1 MRRGETWERKSR
13 SGQQIRKSVDSRTY
27 QYAMAEKKSSD
38 VDPKKWIESRVRTCF
53 KHIKNEKLKK
63 AFASEP
69 NKQSMEEFCS
79 NKMVP
84 TLFFVGDALLA
95 TNELPSSLPKR
106 QKVVYFL
113 KLQITGEVTGEN
125 ILEEVASGEFNDNM
139 VNNLETVL
147 ERVFVP
153 LVGNHAN
160 QSNWGEVASKEV
172 TDKLHS
178 FLANVSITLGQMR
191 GKACLP
197 LPPVEPASGNSN
209 YKDRVHLLESAV
221 ITWTKQI
228 KQILKQDPES
238 LLKKKDHPSPEAE
251 LNFWKFQS
259 INLNSIFEQLQSD
272 AVRKVLRFLDL
283 SKSTYCTPF
292 AKLCKEVFS
301 ARLEANDNRKYLETL
316 RDLFGQLDEGT
327 AFTELTNLFKPIMH
341 IVLLIWKS
349 SKYYNTP
356 SRLVVLVRE
365 ICNGIIK
372 QARKFIS
379 GEQIFAL
386 IEDEEAGQA
395 VEKLKVTLQICGTF
409 KSTYFD
415 YKATANADCPEN
427 PWRIQNNAL
436 FMRLDG
442 FLERCHDILDLTQTI
457 VQFSKLG
464 RIEIGGTKG
473 KTLTNSVAQI
483 YSDFLSAVATFEAVD
498 YDIMDVGAKR
508 FDDDFYEFRCRIKE
522 LERRLGSLL
531 TQAFDDAATIY
542 GRFKLLDSFEG
553 LLDRPIIQD
562 ELEKKHVLLVQQYG
576 TDLKIAQELFI
587 GQRDSPPIPNNL
599 PPMAGAITWCKGLSE
614 RIKKPMAKLRR
625 LNKTIMEREEAKEV
639 AKVYQTIAE
648 NLEEYVIAKIEEWS
662 GDVESSSQSKLKL
675 PLLRRENS
683 DATGGRLVVNFDPD
697 LVRLLREVKYFLL
710 LNLPVPEGASL
721 IYKKAEVFRTQTGNL
736 DLIVNV
742 YNNMLNSL
750 LPVEKPLVQQY
761 ITKINKTVQRGLKQ
775 MNWKSHGIDLFITE
789 AMADVRAAD
798 TILSTLKANLSNI
811 DSILQE
817 WKVPLLERRT
827 AKPLIPGDFAKLN
840 KTRQTGIYS
849 KIKEGGKAITKLL
862 KDSNK
867 ILKVSQGLP
876 DWKAYVDFVNNIIVD
891 GLATV
896 VVMSMDFVV
905 QNTDAK
911 IISSKGRVP
920 MLEIEM
926 DLKASKVVFSPDL
939 GHTEKNSGLRDIVNS
954 WIEEFYKIA
963 MLFKRLDTNSGTYVK
978 ELQNNMSIQG
988 AIADINDILDTNDQS
1003 CKEFKQTYE
1012 NYSYLFTTD
1021 LQSTFKAFLEEVG
1034 TEVQPGHIEYDIERF
1049 DEEITRYRQ
1058 VQQDIGELKSQV
1070 DIGWV
1075 RVNPQ
1080 PIKQALGTWASK
1092 WSFMFTQFLVDDV
1105 LGKLQ
1110 KLFNFIE
1117 SATIGLEQPVV
1128 ATNKESLMDI
1138 MGHIRD
1144 VKKAMDTTKA
1154 MLIPIK
1160 MCTTLLRK
1168 HGITLDK
1175 LKVGK
1180 SVERDDGKTVLTDAV
1195 EIYDYLEQAPSD
1207 WDTLVNKAFA
1217 KKEVITPLQN
1227 AEVDNIKDE
1236 MEKFFLKIRAFRTE
1250 FRKNAPFAFTGRPLA
1265 AYESIDSYHNTLSSL
1280 ITEANRLQE
1289 LEELFEL
1296 QIIHYPEVADTQRD
1310 LDVLKRVWDMKAFVE
1325 HTYSRWKTI
1334 GWHSIDTDSLLS
1346 ENKDMLRSIKD
1357 FGTTYP
1363 IAKQWGAYRDV
1374 EALGKDMNV
1383 VLPIVAELHS
1393 PAMRARHWAAVA
1405 KITKVESIAPDSLS
1419 FSMEDLI
1426 QLNLQNYEDD
1436 VLEVVE
1442 TASKELKIDR
1452 KLKIIEQTWA
1462 GLALDFV
1469 QFKDSE
1475 VSVIKISEEIIEE
1488 LEAHQMELQTMIGMG
1503 KFVAFFRNRVSG
1515 WQTVLGN
1522 VEMCL
1527 KQWSSVTKQWAGLEA
1542 IFLGSADI
1550 RRQLPEDTKRFEAI
1564 DQQFKDLQKEAVL
1577 ETNVVRACNEDGRV
1591 ELLTEMMQSLEMC
1604 QKSLNEYLDM
1614 KKKVYPRFYFVSTT
1628 ALLDILSNG
1637 NNPPRIMSHFGDCYG
1652 ALKTLL
1658 WDETAEDETYVA
1670 TGCSAQDGEI
1680 LEFSNKFKITG
1691 AVENWLNAFTD
1702 HLKSELALTLDQAV
1716 SAAVHWDDPAEKS
1729 RHEWVFDYPA
1739 QHAVVGTQLYWTE
1752 EAEAAL
1758 DEYENGTEDA
1768 VKKYLH
1774 LCTKR
1779 LQSLIKLVQGKLN
1792 KNDRRKIITV
1802 ITMDVH
1808 GRDVVGALVK
1818 DKTEGPLAFA
1828 WQQQMR
1834 LYWEQASRDVAARIC
1849 DFRTKYSYEALGNVG
1864 RLVITPL
1871 TDRCYI
1877 TLTTAMRLM
1886 LGGAPAGPA
1895 GTGKTETV
1903 KDLSRCLALPVY
1915 VFNCSDQ
1922 MNFQSLGDIF
1932 KGLSQT
1938 GGWGCFDEFNR
1949 ISIEVLSVVA
1959 TQVGTILDAI
1969 HHLAIPANRTEKYKE
1984 LPAGCP
1990 PCVIGQYEF
1999 MEDVISLVPT
2009 VGMFITMN
2017 PGYAGRTELPEN
2029 IKCLFRSCAMIRPD
2043 LALICENMLMS
2054 EGFVEARPLSIKF
2067 VTLYGLSIEL
2077 LSKQPHYDWGLR
2089 AVKSVLV
2096 VAGMLK
2102 RLSPGDAE
2110 EQVLMRA
2117 LRDFNT
2123 PKIPSWD
2130 TPIFMRLIQDLFPAY
2145 ANKTPKT
2152 VDETLKAET
2161 IQICPSKGLQPDE
2174 SFVAK
2179 VIQFQE
2185 LMDVRHSVMLLG
2197 PGGCGKTSIWR
2208 TLRDVKNIGHEKK
2221 KVCITE
2227 VVNPKAIT
2235 VNEMYGY
2242 MTLSKDWKDGI
2253 LSIIMR
2259 GMAKCD
2265 RDLGYT
2271 ESQTHKWIVLDGD
2284 VDTLWIESMNTVM
2297 DANKVLTLVSNE
2309 RIPLTPEM
2317 RMVCEMD
2324 SLKNASPATVSR
2336 NGILFINEADIGW
2349 RPIVDTWLSR
2359 QENKNVQNFVPV
2371 LFDKYIEEIE
2381 DSLRG
2386 EIFSVVPVRILTKV
2400 VALLSILSSKLE
2412 DAKESNITQESLEQ
2426 LFSFGLIWS
2435 FGGSLIDDKSNSNRK
2450 KFGELWKS
2458 LFKQSNLPK
2467 EARCY
2472 DYTYDIDSNSWTPWS
2487 EYVEEYSSQPIGIN
2501 PGEIDFASIF
2511 VETVDTVR
2519 IKNIMGQITRQNTPI
2534 MLVGMAGTGKTAM
2547 VEQFFATN
2555 DDNNVLN
2562 TTISMNYYT
2571 EHYSLQAQIEKVIDK
2586 RSGRVFGPASGKVMT
2601 YFLDDLNLPYIEDYG
2616 TQNAHSFLRMCMD
2629 LKTFYDRIDLSF
2641 RKEIVDCKYVAA
2653 MNPTAGSFTV
2663 ADRVQRHFPVLACD
2677 IPSEQDAKAIYFQI
2691 LDGHLTSGFSNDIAC
2706 HAQAMVDA
2714 TVHIHKIVLDKFLPS
2729 AIKFV
2734 YNWNLREMSNIVRGL
2749 CSTVPN
2755 AFGRSSDAFIRL
2767 WLHEANRVFADRMVN
2782 EKEEERF
2789 NIIAIDTVKKYY
2801 SDACDVEKVLD
2812 PEGLIFTNFC
2822 GSKGKGFY
2830 CQVPSEEVLNEE
2842 LVSKL
2847 AEYNESNSIMDLVLF
2862 KQAMEHVCRISR
2874 IISSPGG
2881 NAMLIGVGGSGKQS
2895 LSKLAGFISGCQ
2907 IEQLNISSKF
2917 SEDDLKEEL
2926 RRIYLQAGVK
2936 GVYTLLIMTDA
2947 QIVDDKFLVS
2957 INNIL
2962 ASGDVPGLFEKE
2974 DQEGISSGLR
2984 APAKA
2989 AGVIDTPDS
2998 MYAFFIRRV
3007 RQYLHLSLCFSPV
3020 GDWFRIRARRF
3031 PGLINCTM
3039 IDQFHP
3045 WPREALVSVATRFI
3059 NDIDTIDPEILEN
3072 IAHNMAEAHLCVV
3085 TISDKYKEQERR
3097 FNYVTPKSFL
3107 ELISFYKSLYSQK
3120 TAGLQKL
3127 IDRLDIGLSTL
3138 KKTAE
3143 DVSELQ
3149 VDLDHTMVKVDEKR
3163 KGTEILLENMGK
3175 QRAEAEVFQE
3185 SASEEAKK
3193 AGKAS
3198 SEAQAIEEKAEGE
3211 LAEAKPA
3218 MDAANDAVNCLDK
3231 ASLGELKGFANPPN
3245 GVDVVM
3251 KAVLMML
3258 EGEFKNHS
3266 WDRAKKMMK
3275 DLGGFLERLKSFDA
3289 EGMDDHLVNKLRPIT
3304 ENPVMAFDVMK
3315 KKSTAAANL
3324 SNWAC
3329 NVYRY
3334 NRIYVKVKPLMDSL
3348 EEARKKKAAAESSL
3362 AGAQKIVA
3370 EINKKLGGLREE
3382 LMAAT
3387 QEKAKVEA
3395 EAAACQG
3402 RLDLA
3407 TRLVGGL
3414 ASEGTRWQTEITS
3427 LRESGVTMCGD
3438 SLLAAAFVSYIGAF
3452 GSDYRGELWE
3462 NMWLPD
3468 MQSREIPTTE
3478 GVDPMEFITDSGS
3491 NAKMMSE
3498 GLPADRMSIENGAII
3513 TQCKRWPLI
3522 IDPQEQGIT
3531 WLRQRETMRAE
3542 VEAAAAAAKGE
3553 EELDDDLAM
3562 FGEIVEEQGEPSPAF
3577 LVLQLSNSNW
3587 VKKLQQAITNGNTV
3601 IMENC
3606 PEDIDATLD
3615 PVLTRAIYKKGR
3627 SSFIRFGG
3635 EEIEYDKNF
3644 RFYLQTKLQN
3654 PHYKP
3659 EIFASCTLINFIAT
3673 EKGLED
3679 QLLAKVVNVEKPE
3692 LEAQKQELQSQ
3703 FNQYQIDLLELE
3715 NQLLERL
3722 SNAPDDILSDIPLIE
3737 GLEAT
3742 KKASEEIN
3750 AAVKL
3755 GKETE
3760 IAINLAREVYRPV
3773 ASEASMMYFICTQLC
3788 SIDHMYQYSLLSFT
3802 TFFFKSIDRAEKSDD
3817 PKVRIKALRDSMRF
3831 IIFTWVSR
3839 GLAEKHKIVFM
3850 GQIALKLMQRGDTE
3864 EEYIPEHLQFFI
3876 RAPKVLG
3883 DECPLDWMSQ
3893 QSWMSVQALAEL
3905 EEFARMPADLVDAA
3919 PRFME
3924 WYNHEKPE
3932 GEKLPLDWSQLDKTP
3947 FQKILVIRCL
3957 RPDRLTVAF
3966 SQWLRVTLP
3975 DGDKY
3980 VDADS
3985 SLNSRRILEIALEDS
4000 SPAIPIYFILSP
4012 GADVVADVDALAAK
4026 NGLEKG
4032 VSYFNVG
4039 MGQGQDVIAMDC
4051 LYGGHKQGHWV
4062 ILNNIH
4068 LMPRWCIELEKQM
4081 DIFNEEGSNER
4092 FRIFLTSDPSKN
4104 IPIGILSRCI
4114 KLTNEPPQGLKANI
4128 RNALCSFEQVWF
4140 DELESKQKSI
4150 LFGLCHF
4157 HAIMME
4163 RKKFGTKGYNM
4174 MYPFSLGDLRDSSIV
4189 LSNYMETSA
4198 GGGKIPWEDLRYIFG
4213 EIMYGGHIVN
4223 DFDRLLAR
4231 TYLDFYLRDELFEE
4245 MELFPFCEHE
4255 KNASF
4260 KTLPATTFELYN
4272 KHIDEGL
4279 ATDTPLA
4286 FGLHPNAEIDFRTIM
4301 SNEMLDSLI
4310 ELQPRE
4316 SGGGEGSLSPERVA
4330 ENTLNEILDKF
4341 GDVTY
4346 DIVDLNS
4353 ALEGDAKGPFQNV
4366 FIQECEGMELLLK
4379 EIKRSL
4385 HELNMGFAGELTM
4398 TDKMDQ
4404 LLVSLFLN
4412 RTPSSWSLISWAS
4425 QRNLGAWLRDMS
4437 MRIEQFNTWTGNP
4450 LEIPK
4455 VVWISGLSNPTSFL
4469 TAIKQVTAQKASL
4482 ELDKLVIQTDITK
4495 NLNVGDVEGAAR
4507 DGAFCHGF
4515 YMEGARWDVGGG
4527 TVEKAQP
4534 KEMYVAMPIIN
4545 CKAVEVDKV
4554 ETSGIFSCP
4563 VYKTQFRG
4571 PTYVF
4576 SAQVKTKSPPARW
4589 ILAGVALVLDV
4600 GI

>member
-1 MRRGETWERKSR
+1 MTTEG
-13 SGQQIRKSVDSRTY
+13 
-27 QYAMAEKKSSD
+27 KKASD
-38 VDPKKWIESRVRTCF
+38 IDPSKWIEERVRTCF
-53 KHIKNEKLKK
+53 KHLKSDKLKK
-63 AFASEP
+63 AFSADVT
-69 NKQSMEEFCS
+69 KQAIQDFCES
-79 NKMVP
+79 KSVP
-84 TLFFVGDALLA
+84 TLFFVGDALQA
-95 TNELPSSLPKR
+95 MTELPVDLPSR
-106 QKVVYFL
+106 QKIVYFL
-113 KLQITGEVTGEN
+113 KLNTTEEISGEN
-125 ILEEVASGEFNDNM
+125 IRDEVFNGEISDNM
-139 VNNLETVL
+139 VFSLESVL
-147 ERVFVP
+147 QRVFVP
-153 LVGNHAN
+153 LVANSAN
-160 QSNWGEVASKEV
+160 QSSWGEVASKEV
-172 TDKLHS
+172 TDKLHA
-178 FLANVSITLGQMR
+178 FLANVSITLGQMK

-197 LPPVEPASGNSN
+197 LPPVEPSGSTSN

-228 KQILKQDPES
+228 KSILKQDPES
-238 LLKKKDHPSPEAE
+238 ILKKGGNPSPDAE
-251 LNFWKFQS
+251 IDFWKFKS
-259 INLNSIFEQLQSD
+259 VNLNSIFEQLQSD
-272 AVRKVLRFLDL
+272 DVRKVLRFLDL

-301 ARLEANDNRKYLETL
+301 ARLEANDNIKYLETL
-316 RDLFGQLDEGT
+316 RGLFSDLSS
-327 AFTELTNLFKPIMH
+327 TEFPVLADLFKPIMH
-341 IVLLIWKS
+341 IILLIWKS

-356 SRLVVLVRE
+356 TRLVVLIRE
-365 ICNGIIK
+365 ICNALIT
-372 QARKFIS
+372 QACKFTS

-386 IEDEEAGQA
+386 IEEEEAGQA
-395 VEKLKVTLQICGTF
+395 VEQLKLTLQVCGTF

-427 PWRIQNNAL
+427 TWRIQNNAL
-436 FMRLDG
+436 FMRLDS

-464 RIEIGGTKG
+464 KIEIGGTKG

-483 YSDFLSAVATFEAVD
+483 YSDFLGAVSTFEAVN

-562 ELEKKHVLLVQQYG
+562 ELEKKHVVLVNQYG
-576 TDLKIAQELFI
+576 ADLKLAQELFI
-587 GQRDSPPIPNNL
+587 SNRDFPPIPSNL
-599 PPMAGAITWCKGLSE
+599 PPMAGAITWCRGLAE
-614 RIKKPMAKLRR
+614 RIKRPMMKLRR

-648 NLEEYVIAKIEEWS
+648 NLEEYMIGKIEDWS
-662 GDVESSSQSKLKL
+662 TDVESSSQAKLKL
-675 PLLRRENS
+675 PLLRRQEDS
-683 DATGGRLVVNFDPD
+683 QGTLIVNFDSD

-710 LNLPVPEGASL
+710 LDLPVPEGASV

-798 TILSTLKANLSNI
+798 TILSNLKNNLASI
-811 DSILQE
+811 DSILAE
-817 WKVPLLERRT
+817 WKHSLLERRP
-827 AKPLIPGDFAKLN
+827 AKPLIPEDFAKMN
-840 KTRQTGIYS
+840 KTRQVGLCQ
-849 KIKEGGKAITKLL
+849 KIKDGGKAITKLL
-862 KDSNK
+862 TDSNK

-876 DWKAYVDFVNNIIVD
+876 DWKAYVDFVNNIVVD
-891 GLATV
+891 GLASV
-896 VVMSMDFVV
+896 VLYSLDFVI
-905 QNTDAK
+905 QNTDSSLIK
-911 IISSKGRVP
+911 SKGRVP
-920 MLEIEM
+920 ILEIQL

-939 GHTEKNSGLRDIVNS
+939 GNSEKKNGLRDIVNS
-954 WIEEFYKIA
+954 WIEDFYLIA
-963 MLFKRLDTNSGTYVK
+963 TLFKRLDTSNGTYIK
-978 ELQNNMSIQG
+978 ELQNNMHIQSC
-988 AIADINDILDTNDQS
+988 IANINDLLNANDEA
-1003 CKEFKQTYE
+1003 CIAFKETYE
-1012 NYSYLFTTD
+1012 NYSYLFITD
-1021 LQSTFKAFLEEVG
+1021 LQSTFKAFLAEVG
-1034 TEVQPGHIEYDIERF
+1034 TELQAGHTEYDLQRF
-1049 DEEITRYRQ
+1049 DEEITKYRKT
-1058 VQQDIGELKSQV
+1058 QQDVSELKSQV

-1075 RVNPQ
+1075 RINPQ

-1105 LGKLQ
+1105 QHKLQ
-1110 KLFNFIE
+1110 NLYDFMG
-1117 SATIGLEQPVV
+1117 SAGIGLDQPVI
-1128 ATNKESLMDI
+1128 ATDKESLMAI

-1144 VKKAMDTTKA
+1144 VKKRMDTTKE
-1154 MLIPIK
+1154 MLHPIRA
-1160 MCTTLLRK
+1160 CTSLLRK
-1168 HGITLDK
+1168 HGILLDK

-1180 SVERDDGKTVLTDAV
+1180 YTEREDGKVEIKDAV
-1195 EIYDYLEQAPSD
+1195 EIYDYLEQAPGD

-1236 MEKFFLKIRAFRTE
+1236 MEKFFLKIRAFRGE
-1250 FRKNAPFAFTGRPLA
+1250 FRKNAPFSYSGSALD
-1265 AYESIDSYHNTLSSL
+1265 AYGMMDKYFATLSDFSS
-1280 ITEANRLQE
+1280 EVDRLQE

-1296 QIIHYPEVADTQRD
+1296 QVVHYPEVGDTRRD
-1310 LDVLKRVWDMKAFVE
+1310 LDILKRVWDMKAFVE
-1325 HTYSRWKTI
+1325 HTYSKWKTI
-1334 GWHSIDTDSLLS
+1334 GWDNIDTEKLLS
-1346 ENKDMLRSIKD
+1346 ENKDILKNVKE
-1357 FGTTYP
+1357 FGSKYP
-1363 IAKQWGAYRDV
+1363 VAKQWGAYRDV
-1374 EALGKDMNV
+1374 ESMGIDMNV
-1383 VLPIVAELHS
+1383 VLPTIAELHS
-1393 PAMRARHWAAVA
+1393 PAMRARHWQGVA
-1405 KITKVESIAPDSLS
+1405 KICKVDAIPVESNT
-1419 FSMEDLI
+1419 FSMEDLFA
-1426 QLNLQNYEDD
+1426 LKLHLFEED

-1462 GLALDFV
+1462 SLALEFV
-1469 QFKDSE
+1469 PFKESE
-1475 VSVIKISEEIIEE
+1475 VEIIKVSEEIIEE

-1503 KFVAFFRNRVSG
+1503 KFVAFFRQRVLG
-1515 WQTVLGN
+1515 WQNVLGN

-1550 RRQLPEDTKRFEAI
+1550 RRQLPDDTRRFEGI
-1564 DQQFKDLQKEAVL
+1564 DQNFKDLQKAAIT

-1591 ELLTEMMQSLEMC
+1591 ELLTDMMKSLEMC

-1614 KKKVYPRFYFVSTT
+1614 KKKIYPRFYFVSTT

-1652 ALKTLL
+1652 ALKTMV
-1658 WDETAEDETYVA
+1658 WDEASPEGSFIA
-1670 TGCSAQDGEI
+1670 TGVLAQDGEA
-1680 LEFSNKFKITG
+1680 LEFKDKFTISG
-1691 AVENWLNAFTD
+1691 SVENWLNAFTD
-1702 HLKSELALTLDQAV
+1702 HLKRELSLTMDDAV
-1716 SAAVHWDDPAEKS
+1716 AGGVHWEDPAEKS
-1729 RHEWVFDYPA
+1729 RHEWVFDFPA

-1752 EAEAAL
+1752 ESEASL
-1758 DEYENGTEDA
+1758 DEFENGTEDA
-1768 VKKYLH
+1768 VKKHLH
-1774 LCTKR
+1774 QCTKR
-1779 LQSLIKLVQGKLN
+1779 LEDLIKLVQGKLV
-1792 KNDRRKIITV
+1792 KNDRNKIITV

-1808 GRDVVGALVK
+1808 GRDVVHGLVHE
-1818 DKTEGPLAFA
+1818 KTEGPGSFA

-1834 LYWEQASRDVAARIC
+1834 LYWEQSSRDVNCRIC

-1969 HHLAIPANRTEKYKE
+1969 HFLAIPANRQDKYRDV
-1984 LPAGCP
+1984 PAGCP

-2102 RLSPGDAE
+2102 RLTPEQPE

-2123 PKIPSWD
+2123 PKIPTWD
-2130 TPIFMRLIQDLFPAY
+2130 TPIFMRLIQDLFPTY
-2145 ANKTPKT
+2145 ANSTPKT
-2152 VDETLKAET
+2152 VDEELKT
-2161 IQICPSKGLQPDE
+2161 NTKMICPSKNLQPDE
-2174 SFVAK
+2174 AFIAK

-2197 PGGCGKTSIWR
+2197 PGGSGKTTIWR

-2221 KVCITE
+2221 RICITE

-2259 GMAKCD
+2259 GMAKND

-2271 ESQTHKWIVLDGD
+2271 EAQTNKWIVLDGD

-2309 RIPLTPEM
+2309 RIPLTPQM

-2336 NGILFINEADIGW
+2336 NGILFINETDIGW
-2349 RPIVDTWLSR
+2349 RPLVDSWLDK
-2359 QENKNVQNFVPV
+2359 QENKHVKNYIPVMFEKFV
-2371 LFDKYIEEIE
+2371 EEIE
-2381 DSLRG
+2381 ESTRG
-2386 EIFSVVPVRILTKV
+2386 DCIPIVPVRVLTKI
-2400 VALLSILSSKLE
+2400 VACLSILDSAL
-2412 DAKESNITQESLEQ
+2412 AKVAPNNITQETLEQ
-2426 LFSFGLIWS
+2426 LFGYALIWS
-2435 FGGSLIDDKSNSNRK
+2435 FGSPFIDDKTASSRS
-2450 KFGELWKS
+2450 KFDDAFRSS
-2458 LFKQSNLPK
+2458 LKHVLIPK
-2467 EARCY
+2467 EGKCF
-2472 DYTYDIDSNSWTPWS
+2472 DYTYDANNNVWLPWHDF
-2487 EYVEEYSSQPIGIN
+2487 VEEYSSQPIGSA
-2501 PGEIDFASIF
+2501 PGEVAFSSIF
-2511 VETVDTVR
+2511 VETAETVR
-2519 IKNIMGQITRQNTPI
+2519 LATIMQALTSNSTPV

-2547 VEQFFATN
+2547 VEQLFRSNENN
-2555 DDNNVLN
+2555 DSLS
-2562 TTISMNYYT
+2562 TTIAMNYYT

-2586 RSGRVFGPASGKVMT
+2586 RSGRTFGPPSGKTMT

-2616 TQNAHSFLRMCMD
+2616 TQNALSLLRMTMD

-2641 RKEIVDCKYVAA
+2641 RKEIMDCKYIAA

-2663 ADRVQRHFPVLACD
+2663 TDRVQRHFHVLACD
-2677 IPSEQDAKAIYFQI
+2677 IPSANDCKKIYSQI
-2691 LDGHLTSGFSNDIAC
+2691 LEGHLTSGFTDDIATI
-2706 HAQAMVDA
+2706 ADIIVEA
-2714 TVHIHKIVLDKFLPS
+2714 TVHLHKVVLDKFLPS

-2734 YNWNLREMSNIVRGL
+2734 YNWNLREMSNITRGL
-2749 CSTVPN
+2749 C
-2755 AFGRSSDAFIRL
+2755 RSEPQSFKRGTDGFVRL
-2767 WLHEANRVFADRMVN
+2767 WLHESLRVFADRMVN
-2782 EKEEERF
+2782 EQEEERF
-2789 NIIAIDTVKKYY
+2789 NIVVTDTVKKYF
-2801 SDACDVEKVLD
+2801 SDVCDTEKVLD
-2812 PEGLIFTNFC
+2812 TTSLIFTNFV
-2822 GSKGKGFY
+2822 GSKTNDY
-2830 CQVPSEEVLNEE
+2830 CEVPGVPE
-2842 LVSKL
+2842 LSSALEARL
-2847 AEYNESNSIMDLVLF
+2847 AEYNETNSIMDLVLF

-2895 LSKLAGFISGCQ
+2895 LSRLAGFISGCH

-2917 SEDDLKEEL
+2917 KEADLLEEL
-2926 RRIYLQAGVK
+2926 KRIYLHAGVK
-2936 GVYTLLIMTDA
+2936 GQYTLFLMTDA
-2947 QIVDDKFLVS
+2947 QIVSDKFLVT

-2962 ASGDVPGLFEKE
+2962 ANGDVPGLFQKE
-2974 DQEGISSGLR
+2974 DMETISGGLR

-2989 AGVIDTPDS
+2989 AGVPDTPDQ
-2998 MYAFFIRRV
+2998 MYAFFIRRI
-3007 RQYLHLSLCFSPV
+3007 RQFLHVALCFSPV

-3039 IDQFHP
+3039 IDQFHA
-3045 WPREALVSVATRFI
+3045 WPRDALVSVAQKFI
-3059 NDIDTIDPEILEN
+3059 NDIERVEPEVLEN
-3072 IAHNMAEAHLCVV
+3072 IAHNMAEAHLGVV
-3085 TISDKYKEQERR
+3085 QISVKFKEDERR

-3107 ELISFYKSLYSQK
+3107 ELISFYKSLLAEK
-3120 TAGLQKL
+3120 TVKLNKL

-3138 KKTAE
+3138 RKTAE

-3149 VDLDHTMVKVDEKR
+3149 VDLDHTMVKVEEK
-3163 KGTEILLENMGK
+3163 KKSTNLLLENMGK

-3185 SASEEAKK
+3185 SAKEEAEK
-3193 AGKAS
+3193 ATKAT
-3198 SEAQAIEEKAEGE
+3198 SEATVIENQAESE

-3218 MDAANDAVNCLDK
+3218 MDAANDAVQCLDK

-3289 EGMDDHLVNKLRPIT
+3289 EGMDEHLVNMLKPIT
-3304 ENPVMAFDVMK
+3304 ENPVMAFDVMS
-3315 KKSTAAANL
+3315 KKSKAAANL

-3334 NRIYVKVKPLMDSL
+3334 NRIYVKVKPLMESL
-3348 EEARKKKAAAESSL
+3348 EEARKKKSAAEVSL
-3362 AGAQKIVA
+3362 ASAEKIVSD
-3370 EINKKLGGLREE
+3370 INKKLALLRDE
-3382 LMAAT
+3382 LMSAT
-3387 QEKAKVEA
+3387 QEKAKVEK

-3414 ASEGTRWQTEITS
+3414 ASEGTRWSTEIGN
-3427 LRESGVTMCGD
+3427 LRSSGNTLCGD

-3452 GSDYRGELWE
+3452 GAEYREELWS

-3468 MQSREIPTTE
+3468 MLSREIPLTDNI
-3478 GVDPMEFITDSGS
+3478 DPMSIITDSGK

-3498 GLPADRMSIENGAII
+3498 GLPADRMSLENGAII
-3513 TQCKRWPLI
+3513 SLCTRWPLI
-3522 IDPQEQGIT
+3522 IDPQEQGIS
-3531 WLRQRETMRAE
+3531 WLRQRESM
-3542 VEAAAAAAKGE
+3542 AAAAALAIADAKE
-3553 EELDDDLAM
+3553 DEDDDLGM
-3562 FGEIVEEQGEPSPAF
+3562 FANVVEEEVDSGPA
-3577 LVLQLSNSNW
+3577 LVVLQLSNSNW
-3587 VKKLQQAITNGNTV
+3587 VKKLAQAVSNGNTV

-3615 PVLTRAIYKKGR
+3615 PVLTRAVYKKGR
-3627 SSFIRFGG
+3627 SSFMKLGG

-3673 EKGLED
+3673 ERGLED

-3692 LEAQKQELQSQ
+3692 LEAQKQQLQSE

-3715 NQLLERL
+3715 NDLLERL

-3742 KKASEEIN
+3742 KKASKEIE

-3760 IAINLAREVYRPV
+3760 VAINIAREVYRPV

-3788 SIDHMYQYSLLSFT
+3788 SIDHMYQYSLLAFT
-3802 TFFFKSIDRAEKSDD
+3802 TFFFKSIDKAEKSDD
-3817 PKVRIKALRDSMRF
+3817 DKVRIKALRDSMRF
-3831 IIFTWVSR
+3831 IIFNWVCR
-3839 GLAEKHKIVFM
+3839 GLAEKHKIVYM
-3850 GQIALKLMQRGDTE
+3850 GQIALKLMTRGDTE
-3864 EEYIPEHLQFFI
+3864 EEYIPEHFQFFL
-3876 RAPKVLG
+3876 RAPKILG
-3883 DECPLDWMSQ
+3883 DECPVEWMSQ
-3893 QSWMSVQALAEL
+3893 QAWMSVNALAEI
-3905 EEFARMPADLVDAA
+3905 EEFAKLPSDIVDAS

-3947 FQKILVIRCL
+3947 FQKILVVRCL

-3966 SQWLRVTLP
+3966 SQWLRTTLP
-3975 DGDKY
+3975 DGDKF
-3980 VDADS
+3980 VDADA
-3985 SLNSRRILEIALEDS
+3985 SLNSRRILELALEDS

-4012 GADVVADVDALAAK
+4012 GADVVADVDQLAVKA
-4026 NGLEKG
+4026 GLEKG

-4062 ILNNIH
+4062 ILNNVH

-4081 DIFNEEGSNER
+4081 DIFNEEGSNEN

-4114 KLTNEPPQGLKANI
+4114 KLTNEPPAGLKANI
-4128 RNALCSFEQVWF
+4128 RNALCSFEAVWF

-4174 MYPFSLGDLRDSSIV
+4174 MYPFSLGDLRDSNIV
-4189 LSNYMETSA
+4189 LSNYMESSA
-4198 GGGKIPWEDLRYIFG
+4198 SSKIPWEDLRYIFG

-4223 DFDRLLAR
+4223 DFDRLLCK

-4245 MELFPFCEHE
+4245 MELFPFCEQE

-4279 ATDTPLA
+4279 VSETPLA
-4286 FGLHPNAEIDFRTIM
+4286 FGLHPNAEIDFRMTM
-4301 SNEMLDSLI
+4301 SVEMLDSLI

-4316 SGGGEGSLSPERVA
+4316 SGGGEGVLSPERVA
-4330 ENTLNEILDKF
+4330 ENTLNEILDRF
-4341 GDVTY
+4341 GDIVF
-4346 DIVDLNS
+4346 DIVDLNT
-4353 ALEGDAKGPFQNV
+4353 ALEGDDAKGPFQNV
-4366 FIQECEGMELLLK
+4366 FIQECEGMNLLLK
-4379 EIKRSL
+4379 EMKRSL
-4385 HELNMGFAGELTM
+4385 LELNMGFAGELTM
-4398 TDKMDQ
+4398 TDKMDA
-4404 LLVSLFLN
+4404 LLMALYSNKVAD
-4412 RTPSSWSLISWAS
+4412 SWSRISWAS
-4425 QRNLGAWLRDMS
+4425 ERGLSAWLKDMFN
-4437 MRIEQFNTWTGNP
+4437 RIEQLQTWTTNP
-4450 LEIPK
+4450 LELPK
-4455 VVWISGLSNPTSFL
+4455 VVWISGLNNPTSFL

-4482 ELDKLVIQTDITK
+4482 ELDKLIIQTDVSKKMAAKDIEAAAR
-4495 NLNVGDVEGAAR
+4495 EGAWVS
-4507 DGAFCHGF
+4507 GMF
-4515 YMEGARWDVGGG
+4515 MEGAKWDVGAG
-4527 TVEKAQP
+4527 TIEKAQP
-4534 KEMYVAMPIIN
+4534 KEMYVSMPIVN
-4545 CKAVEVDKV
+4545 CRALPADKI
-4554 ETSGIFSCP
+4554 ETSGIFLCP

-4576 SAQVKTKSPPARW
+4576 SAQLKTKSPPARW
-4589 ILAGVALVLDV
+4589 VLAGVALVLDV
-4600 GI
+4600 GV